1 VKGKSLKKLMRGE
14 KGMALMIVLIIMLFG
29 SLTITPVLTH
39 ISSELKIGQEV
50 FEEKMDI
57 LYAADSGVED
67 ALWQMEND
75 QLNSDLFGGDDPEYD
90 EYAYYS
96 EQHTSY
102 EWDYVL
108 PSSINDSS
116 VAVTFQNVWMPKD
129 LTALDAAEA
138 RSIIEEGKLIIVG
151 STSGIEETEYQIKI
165 AFYWA
170 NETERDS
177 LRVQKIGVWLPVG
190 FHYDDSCNLS
200 GDCDPTSVDVE
211 PYKSGE
217 VVVWNFAYQPQLSV
231 FPGGTSY
238 PMVKTITFHFSGPEG
253 QKPQAALSWIDT
265 TGVGGI
271 DYTWDA
277 DVQIYAVTSTATDS
291 EGTQLTIDAYAA
303 TIEMRRLGAAVAGDY
318 AAVGNTLLSH
328 KYSSATKRDWLL
340 RESEDTVTVA
350 DIPATAT
357 VQAAYLYWSGW
368 IDYHFT
374 EEYTDPWGHTYWGWG
389 EIEELEYPEDPT
401 QENLIA
407 LIEEAKVNRVSFGVA
422 GAMEE
427 FTTDQWQVAPIT
439 GVTIYE
445 GTWFYGCF
453 YDATDKVRQLIEDE
467 DVGSNGSGTY
477 IVKHADSI
485 INVHRTGEGSDTYW
499 FDLCDAESTTGDKT
513 GYPLATPAHKL
524 PYPPGERRY
533 QDRFM
538 AAYAGW
544 SLVIIYS
551 SPETKGHQLYV
562 YDIATPGFVFT
573 LGWHSDPDFD
583 GDGEKGGIISG
594 FIAPDAIVEEEYA
607 AHLTCFVGEGDEGG
621 SYTGDTLIV
630 EGYSLSNSQSP
641 EDDVW
646 NSKSPG
652 LAVPGVDID
661 TFIVAYPIIEP
672 GKTSAEVHLP
682 TDDDGFMLVY
692 IILSFRSKVAS
703 GGTLSYLVR

>member
-1 VKGKSLKKLMRGE
+1 MRGKSPKKLVRGE
-14 KGMALMIVLIIMLFG
+14 KGMALMLVLIIMLFG
-29 SLTITPVLTH
+29 SLTIAPVLTH

-75 QLNSDLFGGDDPEYD
+75 KLAGLFAGYDPYD
-90 EYAYYS
+90 YTTIYPPYTLPNQINGS
-96 EQHTSY
+96 EVKVS
-102 EWDYVL
+102 
-108 PSSINDSS
+108 
-116 VAVTFQNVWMPKD
+116 FQNVWIPRD
-129 LTALDAAEA
+129 IGPPGAAQA

-151 STSGIEETEYQIKI
+151 HTSGTEETEYQIQI

-177 LRVQKIGVWLPVG
+177 LRVNEIGIWLPSG
-190 FHYDDSCNLS
+190 FHYDDDCNLS
-200 GDCDPTSVDVE
+200 GGCAPTSMDIV

-217 VVVWNFAYQPQLSV
+217 AVVWNFASQPQLSV

-238 PMVKTITFHFSGPEG
+238 PMVKTITFHFSGPADQQPG
-253 QKPQAALSWIDT
+253 AAVSWIDT
-265 TGVGGI
+265 TGVSGVE
-271 DYTWDA
+271 YTWDA
-277 DVQIYAVTSTATDS
+277 DVKVYAVTSTATDS
-291 EGTQLTIDAYAA
+291 GGRELAVDAYAA
-303 TIEMRRLGAAVAGDY
+303 TIELRRLGAAVSGDY
-318 AAVGNTLLSH
+318 SAVGNTLLSH
-328 KYSSATKRDWLL
+328 KYGSNSYRDWLL
-340 RESEDTVTVA
+340 RESEDTITVD

-368 IDYHFT
+368 IDYHYA
-374 EEYTDPWGHTYWGWG
+374 EQYTSPYGGTRWRWG
-389 EIEELEYPEDPT
+389 EIEELEYPDNPT
-401 QENLIA
+401 QAELIA
-407 LIEEAKVNRVSFGVA
+407 LIDAAKVNRVSFGVA
-422 GAMEE
+422 GAMTPV
-427 FTTDQWQVAPIT
+427 TTDQWQVA
-439 GVTIYE
+439 TIPGETAYE

-453 YDATDKVRQLIEDE
+453 YDATDEVRQLIEDE

-485 INVHRTGEGSDTYW
+485 INVRRAGTGSDTYY
-499 FDLCDAESTTGDKT
+499 FDLCDAENPTGDKT

-524 PYPPGERRY
+524 PNAGPWSDYP
-533 QDRFM
+533 DRFM

-607 AHLTCFVGEGDEGG
+607 ARLTCFVGEGDEENEYGN
-621 SYTGDTLIV
+621 YDEDYIRV
-630 EGYSLSNSQSP
+630 EGASLSNSESP
-641 EDDVW
+641 ANDVW
-646 NSKSPG
+646 NSNSPG

-661 TFIVAYPIIEP
+661 TFTVAYPIIEP
-672 GKTSAEVHLP
+672 GQTWARVNLP
-682 TDDDGFMLVY
+682 TEDDGFMLVY